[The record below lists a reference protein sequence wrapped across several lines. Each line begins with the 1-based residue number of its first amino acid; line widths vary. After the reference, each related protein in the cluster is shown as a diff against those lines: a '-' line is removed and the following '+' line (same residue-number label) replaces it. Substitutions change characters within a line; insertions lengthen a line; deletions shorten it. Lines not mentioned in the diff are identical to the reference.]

1 MFENVNDVP
10 VETDCV
16 CVTETVWAELADL
29 GDQLKVIGD
38 ILPMQGLPLKRQI
51 SNTAVLIQH
60 RNIPIRKFNRDE
72 LMAER

>member
-1 MFENVNDVP
+1 
-10 VETDCV
+10 
-16 CVTETVWAELADL
+16 
-29 GDQLKVIGD
+29 
-38 ILPMQGLPLKRQI
+38 MQGLPLKRQI